1 MANGRIYI
9 DTGTLGMFALS
20 NSLFFN
26 MLNVCGSSLEVAS
39 PFSVPVGGDPD
50 VSGVRVKGGNEL

>member
-1 MANGRIYI
+1 VANGRIYI
-9 DTGTLGMFALS
+9 DIATLSTFALL
-20 NSLFFN
+20 NFLNMVNIYGRSLA
-26 MLNVCGSSLEVAS
+26 VAS